1 MSQTTDQRHP
11 QEMRDRRILAQLKSD
26 GRSDYNLV
34 ELARL
39 RIRYRNFPGAR
50 AIQTELEQLL
60 DSWQL
65 DEEQLFALTRK
76 IHASGQI
83 YRRSKDGEAAQDWS

>member
-1 MSQTTDQRHP
+1 MSQTSEQRHP
-11 QEMRDRRILAQLKSD
+11 QEMRDRRILSQLNSE

-50 AIQTELEQLL
+50 TLQAELDQLL
-60 DSWQL
+60 VSWQL
-65 DEEQLFALTRK
+65 DEEQLFALTRE
-76 IHASGQI
+76 IHATGQI
-83 YRRSKDGEAAQDWS
+83 YRRSKDGEEPQDWS

>member
-1 MSQTTDQRHP
+1 MSNTSDQRHP
-11 QEMRDRRILAQLKSD
+11 QELRDQIILNRLKLD

-50 AIQTELEQLL
+50 PLQAELDQVMAE
-60 DSWQL
+60 WQL
-65 DEEQLFALTRK
+65 DEASLFALTRE
-76 IHASGQI
+76 IHATGQI
-83 YRRSKDGEAAQDWS
+83 YRRSKDGTESQDWS

>member
-1 MSQTTDQRHP
+1 MSQPTEQRHP
-11 QEMRDRRILAQLKSD
+11 QEMRDRRIIVQLQSE

-50 AIQTELEQLL
+50 QLQTELDQLL
-60 DSWQL
+60 SSWQL
-65 DEEQLFALTRK
+65 DEESLFSLTRE
-76 IHASGQI
+76 IHATGQI
-83 YRRSKDGEAAQDWS
+83 YRKGKNGEEAQDWS

>member
-1 MSQTTDQRHP
+1 MSNTSDQRHP
-11 QEMRDRRILAQLKSD
+11 QELRDQVILNKLKLE

-50 AIQTELEQLL
+50 PLQTELDQVMATWE
-60 DSWQL
+60 L
-65 DEEQLFALTRK
+65 DEAGLFALTRE
-76 IHASGQI
+76 IHATGQI
-83 YRRSKDGEAAQDWS
+83 YRRTKDGTENQDWS